1 MKRRTFLVATAA
13 LLAGTSSLA
22 AAGHPLVTV
31 YKDPSCGCCGAWAE
45 HMAKSGFSV
54 KVVENTT
61 LEEFKAEHGIPSVL
75 QSCHTAL
82 VAGYVLEGHVPAEA
96 VRKLLAERPAI
107 KGLAV
112 AGMPAGSPG
121 MEMPG
126 IAPEAY
132 DVMTFG
138 ETSTV
143 FMRFG

>member
-1 MKRRTFLVATAA
+1 MKRRTFLIATAA
-13 LLAGTSSLA
+13 LLAA
-22 AAGHPLVTV
+22 APVFAAEQPLVTV
-31 YKDPSCGCCGAWAE
+31 YKDPSCGCCGAWAD
-45 HMAKSGFSV
+45 HIAKAGFAV
-54 KVVENTT
+54 KVVESAS
-61 LEEFKAEHGIPSVL
+61 LEKLKAEKGVPQAL

-96 VRKLLAERPAI
+96 VKKLLNERPAI

-126 IAPEAY
+126 VAPEPF

-138 ETSTV
+138 ATSGV
-143 FMRFG
+143 FMKFGS